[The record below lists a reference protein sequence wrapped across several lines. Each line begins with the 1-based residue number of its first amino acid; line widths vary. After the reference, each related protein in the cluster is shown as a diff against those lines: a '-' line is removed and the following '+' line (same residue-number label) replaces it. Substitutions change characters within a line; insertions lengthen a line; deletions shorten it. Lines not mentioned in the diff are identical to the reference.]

1 MEKPVVS
8 VYCSSISK
16 LDDNVVSWQI
26 SLKLT
31 MTNQPEIMVMRIFT
45 SVIDPDLDLIKQ
57 NIV

>member
-1 MEKPVVS
+1 
-8 VYCSSISK
+8 
-16 LDDNVVSWQI
+16 
-26 SLKLT
+26 